1 MLITYLYT
9 IFLTGYGGVIIKFE
23 KVVESHTYD
32 RFGEILYILHKN
44 NRKYLND
51 SLAEHDLNLLQA
63 MCMLILLGKETC
75 TQKELTEFLFLTKS
89 GVTKA
94 ITELE
99 KDGYISKEKS
109 PSDSRQYVL
118 RLTKKGMEMI
128 PTLIEINNRWEEEVG
143 LNDLDDEFFE
153 KLKTLAY
160 NAIELNEKNQ

>member
-1 MLITYLYT
+1 M
-9 IFLTGYGGVIIKFE
+9 
-23 KVVESHTYD
+23 
-32 RFGEILYILHKN
+32 
-44 NRKYLND
+44 ND

-75 TQKELTEFLFLTKS
+75 TQKEFTEFLFLTKS

-94 ITELE
+94 ITKLE

-128 PTLIEINNRWEEEVG
+128 PTLIEINNRWVGAVG
-143 LNDLDDEFFE
+143 LNELDDEYFE
-153 KLKTLAY
+153 KLQTLAY

>member
-1 MLITYLYT
+1 
-9 IFLTGYGGVIIKFE
+9 
-23 KVVESHTYD
+23 
-32 RFGEILYILHKN
+32 
-44 NRKYLND
+44 
-51 SLAEHDLNLLQA
+51 

-94 ITELE
+94 ITKLE